1 MKKLYLTGLLLVTIF
16 GGFAFAENFLNPA
29 TRGVWISE
37 NNLTGGPSAIES
49 MMQTLSG
56 ENVNVIYVEV
66 YSHGSTIYP
75 SQVISNAGGPLQ
87 TQAFAG
93 TDPLKTVIETAHRY
107 GIEVFAWFAS
117 PFLISQPSDST
128 QIPSILVNHP
138 DWAAVQRDT
147 SKHFFEPHGAYGYSF
162 EVDPSVPS
170 AADFIVDMFT
180 ECAKNYPDIDGIEID
195 IENDTTGW
203 YGDITRALFMQET
216 GNPDP
221 LTLPDTN
228 SAWLAWRRLQVTN
241 VVQRI
246 YNGVKAINPQCVVSA
261 AVDPPYYGVKLES
274 WGGWAQ
280 NSYVDILEPMLY
292 MSLGYFDSQLQW
304 CMGNVPPGFQLS
316 AGVAINSA
324 GTVANAISEMQD
336 AVQRGTAG
344 IVVWY
349 YGYLLSYQGALTNL
363 KSEVFT
369 DKPLPSYDDLII
381 DNADKGQYSVTGL
394 WTNETGGY
402 GGTYQSAS
410 AVQGDSAIYS
420 VRILRS
426 GNYTLYGYWSG
437 DSSSNCSRAL
447 VLTSTSTISK
457 TDTINQKLNLNSW
470 QFVDKF
476 SLNSGDTVRIKLVG
490 SGGGNLI
497 ADAFRLRRAD
507 PFVLSDYA
515 VPDSQSVLL
524 KFSNPLLSP
533 LTPITSITTTP
544 ANGNVSATVDPGDNT
559 ILHVALPPMQQGV
572 PSTLSVSNLLDVSLD
587 TLSFS
592 LALAY
597 DPDSTTVLIDDATPN
612 AFWKLSG
619 SWVSDTSSSAING
632 ICFTA
637 KQGTQ
642 VDRVQWGPLQVD
654 SDGYYDF
661 YARIPRA
668 GVPLTTRCLY
678 VVKDDF
684 GADSIYTSQA
694 SGLGTWMKLG
704 NFPFSAGD
712 QFAPTLS
719 SIAGSDTG
727 QYLVADAVML
737 IRSVEFTTGVKE
749 LGRQPTVFQ
758 LDQNYP
764 NPFNPTTVISYSIA
778 KAGHVT
784 LKVYDILGREVET
797 LVNKNENVGRYD
809 VQFDGSRFASGVYF
823 YRLIS
828 GSHVITKKMLM
839 LK

>member
-1 MKKLYLTGLLLVTIF
+1 MKKAYLTGLLLVTVL
-16 GGFAFAENFLNPA
+16 GAFALANNFPNPE

-37 NNLTGGPSAIES
+37 DYLTGGSSAIES
-49 MMQTLSG
+49 MIRTLSA

-75 SQVISNAGGPLQ
+75 SAVMSNAGGILQ
-87 TQAFAG
+87 NKSFSG
-93 TDPLKTVIETAHRY
+93 TDPLKTVIEIAHRY

-117 PFLISQPSDST
+117 PFLLSQSSDST
-128 QIPSILVNHP
+128 QVPAILVKHP

-147 SKHFFEPHGAYGYSF
+147 TKPFFPPHGVYGYSF
-162 EVDPSVPS
+162 EVDPCVPA
-170 AADFIVDMFT
+170 AADFMVNLFS
-180 ECAKNYPDIDGIEID
+180 ECATNYPHIDGIEID

-203 YGDITRALFMQET
+203 YGDTTLARFMRET
-216 GNPDP
+216 GNPNP

-246 YNGVKAINPQCVVSA
+246 YEGVKAVNPQCVVSA
-261 AVDPPYYGVKLES
+261 AVDPPYYGLKLES
-274 WGGWAQ
+274 WGAWAE

-292 MSLGYFDSQLQW
+292 MSKGYFDSQLQW
-304 CMGNVPPGFQLS
+304 CIGNVPSGFQLS
-316 AGVAINSA
+316 AGIAINSA
-324 GTVANAISEMQD
+324 GSVANAIYEMQD
-336 AVQRGTAG
+336 ARQRDVAG

-349 YGYLLSYQGALTNL
+349 YGYMLSYADALTDL
-363 KSEVFT
+363 ESQVFT
-369 DKPLPSYDDLII
+369 DKTLPSYDDLLI
-381 DNADKGQYSVTGL
+381 DNGDQGQFRTTGT
-394 WTNETGGY
+394 WATDSGGY
-402 GGTYQSAS
+402 GGTYQSAP
-410 AVQGDSAIYS
+410 AVQGNEAIYS
-420 VRILRS
+420 IRILRN

-497 ADAFRLRRAD
+497 ANAFRLRRAD
-507 PFVLSDYA
+507 PFVLSDFA

-524 KFSNPLLSP
+524 KLSNPLLTP
-533 LTPITSITTTP
+533 LSSITSITTTP
-544 ANGNVSATVDPGDNT
+544 ANGNVTVSVDPGDNT
-559 ILHVALPPMQQGV
+559 ILHVAVPPMQQGV
-572 PSTLSVSNLLDVSLD
+572 PFTLNVSNLLDVSLD
-587 TLSFS
+587 TLNFS

-597 DPDSTTVLIDDATPN
+597 NPDSTMVLIDDRTPN

-619 SWVSDTSSSAING
+619 SWESDTSTSAING
-632 ICFTA
+632 SYWIA
-637 KQGTQ
+637 KQGSQ

-654 SDGYYDF
+654 SSGFYDV
-661 YARIPRA
+661 YAHIPNT
-668 GVPLTTRCLY
+668 GVQQSTRCLY
-678 VVKDDF
+678 VIKDDF
-684 GADSIYTSQA
+684 GADSIYASQA
-694 SGLGTWMKLG
+694 SGIGTWMRLG
-704 NFPFSAGD
+704 NLPFSAGD
-712 QFAPTLS
+712 QFAPSLS
-719 SIAGSDTG
+719 SVAGSDTG

-737 IRSVEFTTGVKE
+737 TRTVEFTTGVE
-749 LGRQPTVFQ
+749 GRSQQPVAFK
-758 LDQNYP
+758 LNQNYP
-764 NPFNPTTVISYSIA
+764 NPFNPTTVISYTIP

-784 LKVYDILGREVET
+784 LIVYDILGREVET
-797 LVNKNENVGRYD
+797 LVDKNENVGRYD
-809 VQFDGSRFASGVYF
+809 VQFDGSRLASGVYF

-828 GSHVITKKMLM
+828 GSHAMTKKMLM